1 MNDQV
6 GGMLKVIHEAYPD
19 YDLNMITDVEMVY
32 YQALRETTVKKD
44 KALRYNQGKL
54 KWSMVHFKSLE
65 PMVKV
70 LMYGAN
76 KYSRDNWKKG
86 LDRQEI
92 LDSMQRHLAAL
103 IDGQEI
109 DPESQLEHIGHLMC
123 NCMFYSYFHGEGSIH
138 PVGEDISS
146 E

>member
-1 MNDQV
+1 MSYGLGQYKKEHDSDPELTRLQ
-6 GGMLKVIHEAYPD
+6 KSI
-19 YDLNMITDVEMVY
+19 VEHN
-32 YQALRETTVKKD
+32 Q
-44 KALRYNQGKL
+44 KALRYNQGKP

-70 LMYGAN
+70 LMYGAD
-76 KYSRDNWKKG
+76 KYARDNWKKG

-109 DPESQLEHIGHLMC
+109 DPESQEHHIGHLMC
-123 NCMFYSYFHGEGSIH
+123 NCMFYSYFN
-138 PVGEDISS
+138 VGDECISS
-146 E
+146 K

>member
-1 MNDQV
+1 MGIGINLEESSHDYQEEAL
-6 GGMLKVIHEAYPD
+6 LKSLQEYK
-19 YDLNMITDVEMVY
+19 T
-32 YQALRETTVKKD
+32 

-54 KWSMVHFKSLE
+54 KWSLVHFRSLE

-76 KYSRDNWKKG
+76 KYAKDNWKKG

-92 LDSMQRHLAAL
+92 LDSMQRHLASL

-109 DPESQLEHIGHLMC
+109 DPESQEHHIGHIMC
-123 NCMFYSYFHGEGSIH
+123 NCLFYSYFNVIGGEL
-138 PVGEDISS
+138 SS

>member
-1 MNDQV
+1 MSIGINLEESSHDFQEEAL
-6 GGMLKVIHEAYPD
+6 LK
-19 YDLNMITDVEMVY
+19 MIKEH
-32 YQALRETTVKKD
+32 KK
-44 KALRYNQGKL
+44 KALRYNQGKP
-54 KWSMVHFKSLE
+54 KWSLVHFKSLE

-76 KYSRDNWKKG
+76 KYAKDNWKNG

-103 IDGQEI
+103 IDGSEI
-109 DPESQLEHIGHLMC
+109 DPESQEHHIGHIMC
-123 NCMFYSYFHGEGSIH
+123 NCMFYSFFNVRGEH
-138 PVGEDISS
+138 LSS